1 MNVANRTEKKVT
13 KRKTSVTNKRKET
26 VCNKYRLYMNIIY
39 RFGNKVMLMKQLFQY
54 AEALGLVKSQPQ
66 FHSQIQELIEADI
79 LRQEPFVAFG
89 KTTQLHM
96 LTMRKYAIRYVEGK
110 TDSQSVG
117 AVPKANTN
125 ERILVSIF
133 KNSYILDKIIPRLKK
148 QGSEVSFQS
157 INVMQK
163 DDRSTIPYNKNKGLD
178 YLSTLDDAFLNK
190 YFNLTLLNAEIK
202 DMELLR
208 NKKNTGLKL
217 GSEASKGKGKGKVSS
232 SELNV
237 LVAVQNRHFG
247 LIETEHS
254 QKVQNKKD
262 RKLYSY
268 NLDSM
273 LNAYAYIS
281 QMKEIK
287 DVMHITVLIF
297 DINNKQDEYSIGT
310 QIASI
315 YHMFYRYFDFKFKL
329 KVGII
334 CFDEEAQSNMK
345 AESKRKVKD
354 RITKEPK
361 GEMLKVTLQNWN
373 VSEDMQK
380 KHIEVIFSHYD
391 LTNRYLEGIKYS
403 NLVKK

>member
-1 MNVANRTEKKVT
+1 MNVGNRTEKKVT
-13 KRKTSVTNKRKET
+13 KIKTSVTNKRKET

-39 RFGNKVMLMKQLFQY
+39 RFGNKVMLMKQLFRY

-66 FHSQIQELIEADI
+66 FHFQIKELIESDI
-79 LRQEPFVAFG
+79 IRQEPFVAFG
-89 KTTQLHM
+89 KTTQLYM

-133 KNSYILDKIIPRLKK
+133 KNSYILDKVIPRLKK
-148 QGSEVSFQS
+148 QGSEVSFQN
-157 INVMQK
+157 INEMLEE
-163 DDRSTIPYNKNKGLD
+163 DRSTIPYNKNKGLD
-178 YLSTLDDAFLNK
+178 YLYSLDNTFLNK
-190 YFNLTLLNAEIK
+190 YFNLTLLNADIK
-202 DMELLR
+202 DMEMLR
-208 NKKNTGLKL
+208 NRKNTGLKL
-217 GSEASKGKGKGKVSS
+217 GSETSNGKGKGKVSS
-232 SELNV
+232 IEKNV
-237 LVAVQNRHFG
+237 LKAVQNRHSEFM
-247 LIETEHS
+247 ETEHS
-254 QKVQNKKD
+254 QTVQNKKD

-268 NLDSM
+268 NIDSM

-281 QMKEIK
+281 QIKEIK
-287 DVMHITVLIF
+287 GVMNITVLMF
-297 DINNKQDEYSIGT
+297 DINNKQDTYSMAT
-310 QIASI
+310 QIASM
-315 YHMFYRYFDFKFKL
+315 YHMFHRYLDFEFKL

-361 GEMLKVTLQNWN
+361 GEMLTVTLQNWN
-373 VSEDMQK
+373 VSEDMK
-380 KHIEVIFSHYD
+380 EKHIEVIFSHYD

-403 NLVKK
+403 NLVRK